1 MRRTAWWSPGL
12 GLACWLTGLGVCAA
26 QPQTGA
32 VSQRFPPDAQSRG
45 MGDAFTALAEGPAA
59 AWWNPAALATG
70 PELAVAP
77 FGYSKLLPHLAD
89 DVSMYSFS
97 AAGRRSAFGAG
108 FNLNYLNYGE
118 GDAIPGSTAYH
129 ETTMHLA
136 GGIDFLR
143 LWMPAEQ
150 RFGLSAGASLKRMT
164 DNDFAA
170 LLSTGGEA
178 SATAWDMDLG
188 VLGAVRLPFGAGA
201 DSLRPSAFVA
211 RAGSVWVN
219 ALDSELQ
226 HADRSVPVGQSVRSG
241 LALGVDL
248 FDKLTYGYVLRL
260 RAASD
265 LTAFTGQA
273 SARTDETNFGVEATL
288 FELVSVRTGYV
299 DRPDFTPAYSGG
311 DVKGSSIGF
320 GFGRDFPEALGL
332 RTFGFQFDWA
342 QIPQAE
348 GLDDPKHYSFSV
360 HGAF

>member
-1 MRRTAWWSPGL
+1 MRRNAWLSPGL
-12 GLACWLTGLGVCAA
+12 ALACWLAGPGMCAA
-26 QPQTGA
+26 QSQTGA
-32 VSQRFPPDAQSRG
+32 VSQRFPPDARSRG

-77 FGYSKLLPHLAD
+77 VGYSKLLPHVAD

-118 GDAIPGSTAYH
+118 GDLLPGSTAYH

-136 GGIDFLR
+136 GGVDFLR

-150 RFGLSAGASLKRMT
+150 RFRLSAGASLKRLT
-164 DNDFAA
+164 ENDIAA
-170 LLSTGGEA
+170 LLNGASEA

-188 VLGAVRLPFGAGA
+188 VLGTMRLPFGAA
-201 DSLRPSAFVA
+201 KDSLRPSAFVA

-226 HADRSVPVGQSVRSG
+226 HAGYSVPVGQSVRSG

-248 FDKLTYGYVLRL
+248 FDKLTYGYVLCL
-260 RAASD
+260 RATSD
-265 LTAFTGQA
+265 ITTFTGQA
-273 SARTDETNFGVEATL
+273 GSGADETNFGVEATL
-288 FELVSVRTGYV
+288 FQLISVRTGYV
-299 DRPDFTPAYSGG
+299 DRPAWAVYPEGE
-311 DVKGSSIGF
+311 VNGSSLGIGI
-320 GFGRDFPEALGL
+320 GRDFPEALGL

-342 QIPQAE
+342 QIPQPE
-348 GLDDPKHYSFSV
+348 GLDEPKHYSFSV
-360 HGAF
+360 HGTF